1 MNQTYDLMS
10 YKVNAVSVKQYCGD
24 PFPGPS
30 HHRGQAPPTTGAM
43 ALSFLVTASLLVL
56 LRVLSPDCALWT
68 LGWSY
73 HFLGCV
79 CVDMAFLQVAEK
91 EPEDI
96 FPSKII
102 KNKCK

>member
-1 MNQTYDLMS
+1 MEAS
-10 YKVNAVSVKQYCGD
+10 EAGEEGRGW
-24 PFPGPS
+24 GPV
-30 HHRGQAPPTTGAM
+30 GLWNGAM
-43 ALSFLVTASLLVL
+43 ALGFLVTASLLVL